1 MRTHARQPT
10 PAGDFSTIEARI
22 HVVRGERVI
31 LDADLAGLYG
41 VPTKVLNQAVRR
53 NIDKFPGDF
62 LLQLTPNEALTI
74 RRSQIVTASSQRFA
88 NKSVTKHAFTEHGAL
103 MAANVLNSPRAVQM
117 SVFIVRAFIR
127 MRSAMTDTR
136 ELARKLADLEKDLT
150 SRLDSHETAITEF
163 MRRLMQLLDPP
174 PAPEPPSKELGFHT
188 SMGATRNEPMKGPE
202 PK

>member
-10 PAGDFSTIEARI
+10 PTGDFSTIKARI

-41 VPTKVLNQAVRR
+41 VP
-53 NIDKFPGDF
+53 
-62 LLQLTPNEALTI
+62 
-74 RRSQIVTASSQRFA
+74 
-88 NKSVTKHAFTEHGAL
+88 
-103 MAANVLNSPRAVQM
+103 
-117 SVFIVRAFIR
+117 IVRAFIR

-136 ELARKLADLEKDLT
+136 ELARKRADLEKDLT

-174 PAPEPPSKELGFHT
+174 PAPEPPPKELGFHT
-188 SMGATRNEPMKGPE
+188 STGATRNEPMKGPE
-202 PK
+202 PR